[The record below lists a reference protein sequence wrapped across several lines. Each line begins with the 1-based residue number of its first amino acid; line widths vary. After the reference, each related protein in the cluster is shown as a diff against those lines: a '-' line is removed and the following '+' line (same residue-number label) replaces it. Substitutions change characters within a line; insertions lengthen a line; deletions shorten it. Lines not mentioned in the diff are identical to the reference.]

1 MRCLL
6 DKKRCE
12 EEPYDNPPLSLTKQV
27 IGKPWIP
34 PSPLDPPDPR
44 LCRYMNVVRKEDT
57 WIQDAVDY
65 IWKMDTKRCY
75 VVNDC
80 DLSGYNG
87 EYGLLIFLPEELD
100 MHMMLWICALR
111 NAWPTAPGFEMLR
124 KNYFKIF
131 LYTHTDSLSNIC
143 HKNKKYQNKV
153 MSLLLD
159 GFPYV
164 DDEFVKEDR

>member
-1 MRCLL
+1 
-6 DKKRCE
+6 
-12 EEPYDNPPLSLTKQV
+12 
-27 IGKPWIP
+27 
-34 PSPLDPPDPR
+34 
-44 LCRYMNVVRKEDT
+44 MNVVRKEDT

-111 NAWPTAPGFEMLR
+111 NAWPTAPGFEKLR
-124 KNYFKIF
+124 KTTLRYS
-131 LYTHTDSLSNIC
+131 YTLTQTVSLIYATGIRNTRI
-143 HKNKKYQNKV
+143 K
-153 MSLLLD
+153 
-159 GFPYV
+159 
-164 DDEFVKEDR
+164 